1 MDINIREI
9 EFSFPAEYKIWFH
22 AFEGLCHLKLKVY
35 TNRLIDPLMHMF
47 ISVYTR
53 ISDIEICDFVTVFP
67 YICFYI

>member
-1 MDINIREI
+1 M
-9 EFSFPAEYKIWFH
+9 WFH

-35 TNRLIDPLMHMF
+35 TNRIIDALMHMF